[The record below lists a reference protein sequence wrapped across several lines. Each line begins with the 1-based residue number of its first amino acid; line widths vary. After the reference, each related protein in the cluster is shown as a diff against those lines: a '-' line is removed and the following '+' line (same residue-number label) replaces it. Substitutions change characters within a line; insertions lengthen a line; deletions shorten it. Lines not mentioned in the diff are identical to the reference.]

1 MISPVLLNQRISQS
15 THVIEGRVI
24 DQKSF
29 WDPSHSNIYTSNL
42 VETYKTFKNTATTYI
57 EVVTEGGIVGN
68 DKSVVEPSLEL
79 SVGDVGVFTLNSKAL
94 PNQFGKPVY
103 EAFAGP
109 QGFIKYNVE
118 ENVANEPFH
127 KYTNLSSNLYSEIQL
142 HTQLNYS
149 VVKNVNPF
157 FVAPA
162 NMSNSTQGV
171 SAIVSFSPTTIT
183 AGTFSVLTINGSGF
197 GATRGT
203 SFVEFKRADD
213 GGATFC
219 RPDVLSYLSWSDT
232 QIQVRVTTTGAGTV
246 NSTPGTGVIRVDV
259 GGVKSTST
267 GTLTVPYAHLNVYS
281 SGSAPITIYNTRH
294 VNKQAGGYMWQMFT
308 GFDANASAKAS
319 FLRAFQSW
327 RCGTYINWTTGPT
340 TTVNAAANDGV
351 NIIRFDVGSE
361 LPAGVLGRC
370 TNWFSGCGAQPNQ
383 TWFVNELDIVFDDAT
398 TWNYGPGAPTF
409 SQYDFESVAVHEL
422 GHGHELGH
430 VINSAEI
437 MNYSISNGQQKR
449 TLSVNDLAGGNAVMT
464 RNLSGGA
471 CAIPAMTALTASNCA
486 LGAPTASF
494 TSNKTTVCAGQT
506 VAFTNLST
514 GSPTANAWVFAGGTP
529 STSSVTNPT
538 ITYNT
543 PGTYSVSLTATNSNG
558 SNTYSVIGY
567 ITVSSPATLPLTQ
580 DFQTGVFPPTNW
592 SLVDGGA
599 DAVKWQL
606 STSAG
611 QASTQSAVFDNFST
625 NVSDTRDELKTFVN
639 LAGFTSSK
647 MTFYR
652 AYGQTFTAPN
662 IDTLEIRVSTN
673 CGTSSTQVYYKGG
686 SQIATG
692 NGDAVTIYV
701 PTAGQWVK
709 DSIDLTPYVGNANV
723 MVSII
728 NRSHY
733 GDGMY
738 LDNIN
743 ITGVTSSA
751 PTATINSVSTACTGQ
766 SIALT
771 NTTTG
776 SPTSYTWTTTGGVPV
791 SATTQTMSVSYATAG
806 VKTISLTVA
815 NASGTVTV
823 SKTITI
829 TATPVVTLTP
839 TSTTICAG
847 QTVTLTAS
855 GATTYT
861 WLPTGSGTSSAVS
874 PTSTTV
880 YTVTGT
886 TSGCISTSKM
896 ATVNVTAIPVVT
908 ITPTSTTS
916 CAGQTRT
923 LTASGATTYTWLP
936 SGSGSTNIVS
946 PTGTTVYTVTG
957 TTAGCVSATKTA
969 TITVTSV
976 PVITVTPTSTTICSG
991 KSTTL
996 TASGATTYTWIPA
1009 STGATK
1015 IVSPTGTTVYT
1026 VTGSVGSCNSTPK
1039 NATVTVVASPT
1050 LTASSNNT
1058 LICTGYTSTLTVT
1071 GNASSYTW
1079 SPAASLSSSTGTMVA
1094 ASPTATTIYTVTA
1107 TLGACTSTTSVT
1119 QNVSLCTGIANVVSS
1134 DEVNVF
1140 PNPSN
1145 GVFTLAYGSNVDEV
1159 NVIVINAL
1167 GQTIKAETAKNI
1179 SELSIDLTKMSKG
1192 VYYLKAS
1199 TKDGS
1204 KLFKLILE

>member
-1 MISPVLLNQRISQS
+1 MKRFLLFFTLSTLVYVQSSAQCMLSPVLLNQRILQS
-15 THVIEGRVI
+15 SHIIEGKVI

-29 WDPSHSNIYTSNL
+29 WDPSHSNIYTSSL
-42 VETYKTFKNTATTYI
+42 IEVYKTFKSTVPVYV

-68 DKSVVEPSLEL
+68 DKSVVEPSLQL
-79 SVGDVGVFTLNSKAL
+79 SIGDVGVFTLNSNSL

-103 EAFAGP
+103 EAFASA
-109 QGFIKYNVE
+109 QGFIRYNVQENLADEPFRKYN
-118 ENVANEPFH
+118 
-127 KYTNLSSNLYSEIQL
+127 NLSTSLYAEIQQ
-142 HTQLNYS
+142 HTQQNYS

-157 FVAPA
+157 LVPIAG
-162 NMSNSTQGV
+162 NNSVQGV

-197 GATRGT
+197 GATQGT

-219 RPDVLSYLSWSDT
+219 RPDVLSYVSWSDS
-232 QIQVRVTTTGAGTV
+232 QIQVKVTTTGAGTV

-267 GTLTVPYAHLNVYS
+267 GTLTIPYSHLNVYS
-281 SGSAPITIYNTRH
+281 NGSAPTTIYNTRH
-294 VNKQAGGYMWQMFT
+294 VNKQAGGYTWQMYT
-308 GFDANASAKAS
+308 GFDSNASAKAS

-327 RCGTYINWTTGPT
+327 RCGTYINWTTGTT
-340 TTVNAAANDGV
+340 TTVNVAANDGV

-361 LPAGVLGRC
+361 LPSGVLGRC
-370 TNWFSGCGAQPNQ
+370 TNWFSGCGSQPNQ

-430 VINSAEI
+430 VINSSEI

-449 TLSVNDLAGGNAVMT
+449 TLSTNDLAGGNAIMT

-471 CAIPAMTALTASNCA
+471 CAISAMTALTASNCA

-494 TSNKTTVCAGQT
+494 TSNKTTVCPGQT
-506 VAFTNLST
+506 VIFADAST
-514 GSPTANAWVFAGGTP
+514 GNPSSWIWTFAGGTP
-529 STSSVTNPT
+529 STSAVQNPT

-543 PGTYSVSLTATNSNG
+543 PGTYSVSLTASNSIG
-558 SNTYSVIGY
+558 SNTYSVTGY
-567 ITVSSPATLPLTQ
+567 ITVSSTSSLPLTQ
-580 DFQTGVFPPTNW
+580 DFQSVTFPPTNW
-592 SLVDGGA
+592 SIVDSGTDG
-599 DAVKWQL
+599 VKWQL

-611 QASTQSAVFDNFST
+611 QASTQSALFDNFT
-625 NVSDTRDELKTFVN
+625 TDVTGTKDEIKTFVN
-639 LAGFTSSK
+639 LTGFTSAS

-652 AYGQTFTAPN
+652 AYGQTFNAPN
-662 IDTLEIRVSTN
+662 IDTLEVRVSTN
-673 CGTSSTQVYYKGG
+673 CGTTSTQTYYRGG

-692 NGDAVTIYV
+692 NGDGVSIFI
-701 PTAGQWVK
+701 PTAAQWNQDTV
-709 DSIDLTPYVGNANV
+709 DLTPYVGNASV

-743 ITGVTSSA
+743 ITGVTSAA

-766 SIALT
+766 AIALT

-776 SPTSYTWTTTGGVPV
+776 SPTSYTWTMTGGTPA
-791 SATTQTMSVSYATAG
+791 SATTQTTSVTYATAG

-815 NASGTVTV
+815 NGTGTTTV

-839 TSTTICAG
+839 TSTTLCAG
-847 QTVTLTAS
+847 QTTTITAS

-861 WLPTGSGTSSAVS
+861 WLPTGSGTSSAV
-874 PTSTTV
+874 
-880 YTVTGT
+880 
-886 TSGCISTSKM
+886 
-896 ATVNVTAIPVVT
+896 
-908 ITPTSTTS
+908 TPT
-916 CAGQTRT
+916 A
-923 LTASGATTYTWLP
+923 
-936 SGSGSTNIVS
+936 
-946 PTGTTVYTVTG
+946 TTVYTVTG
-957 TTAGCVSATKTA
+957 TTAGCVSAAKMA
-969 TITVTSV
+969 TVNVTSV
-976 PVITVTPTSTTICSG
+976 PVVTVTPTSTTICSG

-1015 IVSPTGTTVYT
+1015 VVSPTGTTVYT

-1039 NATVTVVASPT
+1039 NATVTVVSSPT

-1058 LICTGYTSTLTVT
+1058 LICTGYTSTLTAT
-1071 GNASSYTW
+1071 GNATTYTW

-1094 ASPTATTIYTVTA
+1094 ASPTTTTIYTVTG
-1107 TLGACTSTTSVT
+1107 TLGSCTTTTSVT
-1119 QNVSLCTGIANVVSS
+1119 QNVSLCTGIANIVSS

-1145 GVFTLAYGSNVDEV
+1145 GIFTLAYGSSVDEV
-1159 NVIVINAL
+1159 NIAVINAL
-1167 GQTIKAETAKNI
+1167 GQTVKAETAKNI
-1179 SELSIDLTKMSKG
+1179 SQLSIDLTKMSKG